1 VYVWL
6 GDESGV
12 DVGFF
17 SCVCANFDNGLMMLG
32 VSLSWES
39 LVIALCVASG
49 VNARRR
55 SGGLAQLG

>member
-17 SCVCANFDNGLMMLG
+17 SCVCANFDDGLMMLG
-32 VSLSWES
+32 VRFFLYSKKLY
-39 LVIALCVASG
+39 
-49 VNARRR
+49 
-55 SGGLAQLG
+55 